1 LVDRWLNIDPRIE
14 TSEVAG
20 QRFLRLDTFVFIKT
34 LSSLKSFIF
43 IVKKIKKQN
52 QEFPFIRYIMKLY
65 SIIVDV
71 IF

>member
-52 QEFPFIRYIMKLY
+52 QEFPFYQIYFEA
-65 SIIVDV
+65 V
-71 IF
+71 